1 VSPKI
6 FPVFFPLIIKGFESL
21 PNIATIP
28 PKDQGAFTP
37 PSLVTYL
44 VDTVER

>member
-1 VSPKI
+1 
-6 FPVFFPLIIKGFESL
+6 LLL
-21 PNIATIP
+21 PTSGINTSY
-28 PKDQGAFTP
+28 KDQGAFTP